1 LTCSVRATKR
11 SVTLYDYEFDLNEAK
26 REIKIM
32 NNNYVNQMEE
42 QLKTV
47 MGS

>member
-1 LTCSVRATKR
+1 V
-11 SVTLYDYEFDLNEAK
+11 VTWGVNEAK
-26 REIKIM
+26 REIKVM